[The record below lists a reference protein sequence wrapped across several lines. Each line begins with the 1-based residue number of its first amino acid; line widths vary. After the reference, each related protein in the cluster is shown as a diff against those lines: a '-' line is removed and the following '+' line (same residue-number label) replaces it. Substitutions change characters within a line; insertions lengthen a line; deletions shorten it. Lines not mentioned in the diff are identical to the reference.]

1 MNNIIIIN
9 IQNKK
14 IKNKNQ
20 LNCNIIYNYYYLESK
35 KYNIFVWL

>member
-20 LNCNIIYNYYYLESK
+20 LNSNIIYHYYYLGSK
-35 KYNIFVWL
+35 KI

>member
-20 LNCNIIYNYYYLESK
+20 LNSNITYNYHYYLESK
-35 KYNIFVWL
+35 KDNIFV

>member
-14 IKNKNQ
+14 IIKKKQ
-20 LNCNIIYNYYYLESK
+20 LNSNIIQNVKNIIYFFDCNII
-35 KYNIFVWL
+35 

>member
-20 LNCNIIYNYYYLESK
+20 LNNNIIYIYYYLGSK
-35 KYNIFVWL
+35 KDNIFV

>member
-14 IKNKNQ
+14 IIKKKQ
-20 LNCNIIYNYYYLESK
+20 LNSNIIYIYYLESK
-35 KYNIFVWL
+35 KYNIFV

>member
-20 LNCNIIYNYYYLESK
+20 LNSNIILYLLLFRK
-35 KYNIFVWL
+35 

>member
-20 LNCNIIYNYYYLESK
+20 LNSNIIYNYYYLESK
-35 KYNIFVWL
+35 KDNIFV